1 MVASKRRYWN
11 GTVTIGGGSGA
22 TYADYVV
29 SITLHLRIAPMLMV
43 DLGVAPGGD
52 IFSSPE

>member
-22 TYADYVV
+22 AYPDYVV
-29 SITLHLRIAPMLMV
+29 CVASISWLATC
-43 DLGVAPGGD
+43 
-52 IFSSPE
+52 

>member
-1 MVASKRRYWN
+1 MIASKRRYWN

-29 SITLHLRIAPMLMV
+29 SKTLHLRSEPRLMV
-43 DLGVAPGGD
+43 NSGVASGGD
-52 IFSSPE
+52 ILSSP